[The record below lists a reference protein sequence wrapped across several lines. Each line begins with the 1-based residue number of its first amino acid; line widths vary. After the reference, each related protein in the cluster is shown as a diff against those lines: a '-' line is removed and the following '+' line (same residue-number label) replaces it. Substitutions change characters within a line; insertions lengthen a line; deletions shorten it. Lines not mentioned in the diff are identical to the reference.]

1 MTSPNPP
8 WAREAS
14 YLAASCEEVERGG
27 SREEVL
33 DHHIFLRNRRLISIV
48 DYIRIITHAAFI
60 AIIVDVVIFFDA
72 AITIASVMF
81 VTVVMH
87 HYLICAVACT
97 SGNHDVLSRK

>member
-33 DHHIFLRNRRLISIV
+33 DKPSRQETQNTRISCSEEIPNR
-48 DYIRIITHAAFI
+48 
-60 AIIVDVVIFFDA
+60 
-72 AITIASVMF
+72 
-81 VTVVMH
+81 
-87 HYLICAVACT
+87 
-97 SGNHDVLSRK
+97 